1 MIWRAVG
8 RALSLAL
15 LVGGQAWC
23 AGALKPV
30 VMLDPGHGGAERGVK
45 AEGMDEAAYT
55 LALAQKVA
63 EALKK
68 AGIDA
73 RLTRDQDVTL
83 SPQSRTA
90 MATAANAAALVSL
103 HINHSYNHEARG
115 LRVFV
120 PGPGPVDEPAAPL
133 WEQASRLQALPSKA
147 LGQSIAAALGET
159 GGRSVQSL
167 KLALFRGLAVPA
179 AEVEL
184 DYASNSAAWDSLR
197 KAENQD
203 VIAAKL
209 ALGIAKFV
217 QASPGTALGSSD
229 APAKP

>member
-1 MIWRAVG
+1 MTWRAVG

-30 VMLDPGHGGAERGVK
+30 VMLDPGHGGTERGVK
-45 AEGMDEAAYT
+45 ADGVDEAAYT

-73 RLTRDQDVTL
+73 RLTRDQDLNL
-83 SPQSRTA
+83 SPLSRTA
-90 MATAANAAALVSL
+90 IAKAANAAALVSL
-103 HINHSYNHEARG
+103 HLNHSYNSEARG

-120 PGPGPVDEPAAPL
+120 PAPGPVDEPAAPL
-133 WEQASRLQALPSKA
+133 WEQASRLQALPSRT
-147 LGQSIAAALGET
+147 LGQCIAAALGET

-167 KLALFRGLAVPA
+167 KLALFRGLGLPA

-184 DYASNSAAWDSLR
+184 DYASNKAAWASLS
-197 KAENQD
+197 KPENQD

-209 ALGIAKFV
+209 AQGIAKFV
-217 QASPGTALGSSD
+217 QAVPGSAVGGAD